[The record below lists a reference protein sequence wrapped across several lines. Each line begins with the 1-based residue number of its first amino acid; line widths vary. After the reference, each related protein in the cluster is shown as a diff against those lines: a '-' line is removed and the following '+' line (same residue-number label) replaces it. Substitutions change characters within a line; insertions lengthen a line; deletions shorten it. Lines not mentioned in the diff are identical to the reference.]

1 MPSIFPRLSALRD
14 MLCIPTSHYLVAL
27 THSHGAHLRFS
38 LQVYDT
44 TWPTRAGLLFVA
56 SLASFLGLIG
66 LVIFVCAP
74 HVRASRIVDDSGTNN
89 IVF

>member
-1 MPSIFPRLSALRD
+1 MRFGFPRLSALKD
-14 MLCIPTSHYLVAL
+14 MLTFNLAL
-27 THSHGAHLRFS
+27 SAGYHDSHGAHPRFS